1 MDDGPMNSS
10 VPIKERER
18 GQEAT
23 KATRSDLQHENP
35 KVVEEGKSV
44 DNTKNRD
51 VVGKHGK
58 GLKTGKI
65 KIQDGDLKRSSP
77 GEAREAKKRARSN
90 REMENRILSKKLA
103 EQVQY
108 EMIRC

>member
-1 MDDGPMNSS
+1 MA
-10 VPIKERER
+10 
-18 GQEAT
+18 Q
-23 KATRSDLQHENP
+23 
-35 KVVEEGKSV
+35 
-44 DNTKNRD
+44 
-51 VVGKHGK
+51 
-58 GLKTGKI
+58 KI